1 MATAKWIGMAAVVLA
16 GAMGTTSVFAQQRG
30 NFDPAQMRQR
40 MMERMKEQLGAS
52 DDEWKVLSPKVEKV
66 MDAQREARTGGGFMF
81 GGPGGPGG
89 KTRGGDNGGDRS
101 RSRGPETNVS
111 RAQQALQQTLE
122 NKDASPD
129 EIKGK
134 LQALRDA
141 RQQAQQ
147 QLHSAQGELKDLL
160 TQRQEAMLV
169 MMGTLE

>member
-1 MATAKWIGMAAVVLA
+1 MAGLAAAVLV
-16 GAMGTTSVFAQQRG
+16 GTIGTTPVRAQNRG

-40 MMERMKEQLGAS
+40 YMEQLKERLGAS

-66 MDAQREARTGGGFMF
+66 MDAQREARSGGGGFGGF
-81 GGPGGPGG
+81 GFGAPGG
-89 KTRGGDNGGDRS
+89 KTRGGGDNGGGDRAN
-101 RSRGPETNVS
+101 RFRGPETAVT

-129 EIKGK
+129 EIKSK

-141 RQQAQQ
+141 RQNAQQ
-147 QLHSAQGELKDLL
+147 QLHSAQGELKELL